1 MKPTNI
7 TPIIEKIY
15 AVVENHKLEKGSYKR
30 FPEDGFPNPYGC
42 ADAANILYTIGHF
55 PRENEERE
63 AFIKVLRSMQDTETG
78 LFNEKPSDPTKFVHD
93 PIHTTAHCMAALEL
107 FDTMPITSAKVLEV
121 YLDKEK
127 MEEFFESL
135 DWRRIPGGPAHRG
148 AGLYAALNLGGSD
161 CREFNK
167 SYFRWLWENA
177 DPDTGFWRR
186 GCQDG
191 QMSIWHHMGAS
202 FHFLFNLEHAHI
214 PLRYP
219 EKMIDTC
226 LNMYRREPMNGFGK
240 SAQFVEV
247 DWVYCLSRASQQTA
261 HRFDEVMETIEDFA
275 EKYLEY
281 WFTVD
286 FDTDRNINDMHEL
299 FGGTCCLA
307 ELQRTLR
314 GKLYSEKPLRLV
326 LDRRP
331 FI

>member
-7 TPIIEKIY
+7 TPIIEKIA
-15 AVVENHKLEKGSYKR
+15 AVVENHKLAAGTYKR
-30 FPEDGFPNPYGC
+30 FPEDDFPNPYGC
-42 ADAANILYTIGHF
+42 ADAANILYTIGRF
-55 PRENEERE
+55 PKCKTERE
-63 AFIKVLRSMQDTETG
+63 ASVRVLRSMQYTESG
-78 LFNEKPSDPTKFVHD
+78 LFCEKPSDPSKFVHD

-107 FDTMPITSAKVLEV
+107 FDKMPLLPAKELEK
-121 YLDKEK
+121 YLSKDA
-127 MEEFFESL
+127 MTDFFDSL

-161 CREFNK
+161 CKEFNK
-167 SYFRWLWENA
+167 NYFEWLWENA
-177 DPDTGFWRR
+177 DPDTGLWRK

-219 EKMIDTC
+219 ERLIDTC
-226 LNMYRREPMNGFGK
+226 LNMYRNEPLGGFGK
-240 SAQFVEV
+240 SAKFVEV
-247 DWVYCLSRASQQTA
+247 DWVYCLTRASQQTS
-261 HRFDEVMETIEDFA
+261 HRFDEVMATIEEFA

-286 FDTDRNINDMHEL
+286 FDRDRNINDLHEL
-299 FGGTCCLA
+299 FGGVCCLA
-307 ELQRTLR
+307 ELQRALR
-314 GKLYSEKPLRLV
+314 GKLYSEIPLKLV